1 MEHSAVCTGSGTI
14 EMTEDGGPE
23 ATQRRSLPGYGEAGG
38 SGGGRGA
45 EPGMVRVPCRSLTS
59 LMAAHGLE
67 RGATFLS
74 LDVEGAEAA
83 VLETVE
89 PAVFSVVMVE
99 ADGKDLEKEKRVHRM
114 LVAAGLR
121 MHRALSEAL
130 SMDRPRSHAYV
141 RPDLLSVAPPPLRA
155 GMIGHNHSHD
165 VFGADGSRL
174 LDGPRGRRKH
184 TVCVKKHCIVI
195 EET

>member
-1 MEHSAVCTGSGTI
+1 MHRQRHHRD
-14 EMTEDGGPE
+14 DG
-23 ATQRRSLPGYGEAGG
+23 RRWPRGDAAALIARLRRGWWEQWRAR
-38 SGGGRGA
+38 RGA
-45 EPGMVRVPCRSLTS
+45 GHGARAVSFADEP
-59 LMAAHGLE
+59 HGCTRPRTRRYLPVAGR
-67 RGATFLS
+67 RGC
-74 LDVEGAEAA
+74 AEAA